1 MGDTNATNNKNRTG
15 NTGYTNLGAAYK
27 AKTFILL
34 LIGFVTVAYADTF
47 EMAIIGALTT
57 LSGIGFDLFIVSNSN
72 YGPRQK
78 WPMRMAKIGSNIIV
92 CICFVIIV
100 YFLIKDSDLV
110 ENIRNYYLS
119 TTGEYASV
127 GCLIIKLIIILFSLI
142 GPITEYF
149 YNKPNDYYDDEEE
162 E

>member
-57 LSGIGFDLFIVSNSN
+57 LSGIGLLYLIQTMVHDKN
-72 YGPRQK
+72 GRCEWQK
-78 WPMRMAKIGSNIIV
+78 SE
-92 CICFVIIV
+92 VI
-100 YFLIKDSDLV
+100 L
-110 ENIRNYYLS
+110 
-119 TTGEYASV
+119 
-127 GCLIIKLIIILFSLI
+127 
-142 GPITEYF
+142 
-149 YNKPNDYYDDEEE
+149 
-162 E
+162 